1 MPATSTRPG
10 VYVSEAPLAR
20 VVANPNP
27 SQAIGGF
34 LGTALRGPTTPE
46 LVTSWSDFVSKFGEF
61 SSSTTL
67 PYALY
72 QFFSNGGGSAYV
84 ARVLPATGATAAAQ
98 VWAAGGIT
106 FNAISKGVWGNGLKV
121 DVTLSTD
128 KKTFVLSV
136 RNTVRGVDVVVEQFR
151 DLSMVR
157 TNPRYF
163 VNIVNSLTIGSQYI
177 TATDTSADDAD
188 LTAGASNLAFTGGAD
203 GSAPVS
209 ADYVSAFDKFDEI
222 DANFV
227 FNCPGLTDVSG
238 IVTKIAGGRADSI
251 IVVDTAENQTA
262 AQVVASSLPTT
273 SYSAVYYPWV
283 WIADP
288 SPDAVRGGIKKVP
301 PGASVVGMILR
312 TDNSRGVFKAPA
324 GVDATLSGAVASET
338 RLTNAE
344 LDSLAALNINVIRP
358 VAGAGVAAMG
368 ARTRNIGAIDQYI
381 SVRRTIN
388 YVKKRAVETSRFA
401 LFEPNSPSLWEQ
413 LRVANGAFL
422 SELWQAGGL
431 SGSTFPE
438 AFYVKCDAENNTPVT
453 IANGEV
459 NVEIGVAPSF
469 PAEFVIIRVGQ
480 FEADASTVVTEEV

>member
-1 MPATSTRPG
+1 MANTTRPG

-27 SQAIGGF
+27 SAAIGGF
-34 LGTALRGPTTPE
+34 LGTALRGPTSPE
-46 LVTSWSDFVSKFGEF
+46 LVTSWSDFVSKFGGF

-72 QFFSNGGGSAYV
+72 QFFTNGGGNAYV
-84 ARVLPATGATAAAQ
+84 ARVLPATGAVAATNTWAEGIVFTA
-98 VWAAGGIT
+98 IT
-106 FNAISKGVWGNGLKV
+106 KGAWGNALKI
-121 DVTLSTD
+121 DVALSTD
-128 KKTFVLSV
+128 KSTFTLSV
-136 RNTVRGVDVVVEQFR
+136 RDTVRGVDVTVEQFR
-151 DLSMVR
+151 DLSMAR

-177 TATDTSADDAD
+177 TVTDSTPTDA
-188 LTAGASNLAFTGGAD
+188 NLANGATGLALTGGAD
-203 GSAPVS
+203 GSVPVA

-238 IVTKIAGGRADSI
+238 IVPKISGGRADSI

-262 AQVVASSLPTT
+262 AQVAASSLPTT
-273 SYSAVYYPWV
+273 SYSAVYYPWI

-301 PGASVVGMILR
+301 PGAAVVGMILR

-324 GVDATLSGAVASET
+324 GVDATLSGAVAAET

-358 VAGAGVAAMG
+358 VPGAGVAAMG
-368 ARTRNIGAIDQYI
+368 ARTRSIGTIDQYI

-401 LFEPNSPSLWEQ
+401 LFEPNSPALWEQ

-431 SGSTFPE
+431 SGLSFPE
-438 AFYVKCDAENNTPVT
+438 AFYVKCDSENNTSVT

-459 NVEIGVAPSF
+459 NVEIGIAPSF